1 MTQQPL
7 LRIRLEVL
15 VNDINKVEGAI
26 DRAKQRGCELDTVIS
41 SFTDGNRSVM
51 KMIQQLATLN
61 AQTAGAFRRND
72 ELAELLDDDEGSSDL
87 REQIE
92 AAQSDFK
99 ELDRQVNAI
108 RRDLNQIRKTAKGVN
123 ARFASENSA
132 LQKECSQLR
141 GEVESLLERVRAA
154 GDDKPRQREIWT
166 DYEKLLDERAR
177 PLFGEYVDFL
187 GGLTMR
193 DTGLDDRVCE
203 MTDVLLVQFNTIIG
217 DFVPIPSRT
226 AALSSALDSVIK
238 LGFPEWSIWGVPL
251 VAHEVGLALRKSY
264 EAERLQEQFAGK
276 ATKDQLAELF
286 ADVFGAYTLGPAYG
300 YAALLL
306 RLHPHHDEPIH
317 DTEAKDVDRARL
329 ILLALASAGDP
340 GTDYQDAV
348 ELLKDTWAEAV
359 MTKAAPGH
367 EAQAEADARG
377 PAAEADWID
386 DFVATARRFLK
397 ERRSL
402 RPYDELRWTEARTVW
417 QKLTNGQAMFDDD
430 DVDLLAV
437 LNHAWAARL
446 RDASAVG
453 ELTQQVE
460 AMWNGRKQQRRQS
473 K

>member
-15 VNDINKVEGAI
+15 VNDINKVERAI
-26 DRAKQRGCELDTVIS
+26 DRAKQRGCELDAVIS
-41 SFTDGNRSVM
+41 KITDGNRSVV
-51 KMIQQLATLN
+51 KLIQQLARLN
-61 AQTAGAFRRND
+61 DQTAGAFRRND
-72 ELAELLDDDEGSSDL
+72 ELAELLDEDEGSSDL
-87 REQIE
+87 RDQIE
-92 AAQSDFK
+92 AAESDFK
-99 ELDRQVNAI
+99 ELDRQVNVI
-108 RRDLNQIRKTAKGVN
+108 RRDLRQIRKTTKEVN
-123 ARFASENSA
+123 ARFTGENST
-132 LQKECSQLR
+132 LQKQCSQLR
-141 GEVESLLERVRAA
+141 GDVESLLKRVRDA
-154 GDDKPRQREIWT
+154 GDDKPRQRGFWT

-203 MTDVLLVQFNTIIG
+203 MTDVLLGRFNAIIG
-217 DFVPIPSRT
+217 DFVPIPSRK

-251 VAHEVGLALRKSY
+251 VAHEVGLALKDSH
-264 EAERLQEQFAGK
+264 EVKKLQEEFAGE
-276 ATKDQLAELF
+276 ATKEQLAELY

-306 RLHPHHDEPIH
+306 RLHPHHDEPIR

-329 ILLALASAGDP
+329 ILLALESAGDP
-340 GTDYQDAV
+340 GTGYQTEVAR
-348 ELLKDTWAEAV
+348 LKDTWTEAV
-359 MTKAAPGH
+359 VTKAAPGR

-377 PAAEADWID
+377 PVAEIDWID
-386 DFVATARRFLK
+386 NFVATAREYLK
-397 ERRSL
+397 DRRSL
-402 RPYDELRWTEARTVW
+402 RAFDERRWTEAQTTW
-417 QKLTNGQAMFDDD
+417 QELKDGRAMFDD

-446 RDASAVG
+446 QDASAVG

-460 AMWNGRKQQRRQS
+460 AMWNGPKQRRRSQ
-473 K
+473 